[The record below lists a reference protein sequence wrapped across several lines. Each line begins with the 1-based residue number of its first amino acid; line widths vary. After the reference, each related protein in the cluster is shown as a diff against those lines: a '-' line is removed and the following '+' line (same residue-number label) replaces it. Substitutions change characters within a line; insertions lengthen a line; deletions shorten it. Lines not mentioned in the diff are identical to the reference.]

1 MKKYSRVCAE
11 INLDHFEHNL
21 DEIRRVKAMK
31 TKVCAVIKADGYGHG
46 AVPLAQ
52 ILEEAGGDLGLCG
65 SHRRGGEGAVPG
77 GDEKAGIDFRLC
89 FSGGS

>member
-31 TKVCAVIKADGYGHG
+31 TKVCAVIKADATATGQSRWRRFWRSGRRSG
-46 AVPLAQ
+46 AMRY
-52 ILEEAGGDLGLCG
+52 
-65 SHRRGGEGAVPG
+65 RRGGEGAVPG
-77 GDEKAGIDFRLC
+77 GDEKAGTDFRLC